1 MAQQQPPYQPQPGPG
16 PQPGAAPAGEDPGK
30 TLGIIGLIGAFL
42 IPLVG
47 LIISIIAR
55 GKSKA
60 AGFKNGLATGG
71 IIVSIVAMVIG
82 VIVTLAIAIPLIGV
96 VQKCGE
102 LGPGTHQE
110 DGITY
115 TCG

>member
-1 MAQQQPPYQPQPGPG
+1 MAQQQPFPPRGPG
-16 PQPGAAPAGEDPGK
+16 PQTGAAPAGEDPGK
-30 TLGIIGLIGAFL
+30 TLGIVGLVCAFL

-47 LIISIIAR
+47 LIVSIVAR

-71 IIVSIVAMVIG
+71 IIVSIVAMILGIVLGLAVI
-82 VIVTLAIAIPLIGV
+82 IPTVQLL
-96 VQKCGE
+96 QKCQE
-102 LGPGTHQE
+102 LGPGTHDVNGVE
-110 DGITY
+110 L